1 MSVFVG
7 TISNQF
13 LENYEI
19 CLKNNIFGVGANSNV
34 GVSSASNVKK
44 GDKLVFWISGIGYK
58 SIATFTG
65 PAKRVFSQDET
76 PWDGTYEFTIPFKL
90 DKEFDDVYK
99 PKFKDSFQID
109 TGIPLPFL
117 QSGFAELN
125 EEQANAL
132 LQKLDLAEDYLTS
145 KDFSG
150 TTAKKLASMKSV
162 FTSYSQDITHLI
174 SDMDSG
180 RLAIPDIQRDYVWDT
195 TKVRDLF
202 DSLYKGYP
210 IGYIMLWDVTNTD
223 ESRSIGVNEKNL
235 EAQSHI
241 IDGQQRLTSL
251 YSVIKKAKVINADD
265 KEVNIELSFRP
276 YDEKFEVSNAAT
288 KINPE
293 YFSDISG
300 LFDNTQTYKLVKE
313 FIENLKKHR
322 KVNDEEENHIEQ
334 SLMRV
339 AGLLSHDL
347 QVVKLISEINNTT
360 AADIFVRINS
370 QGTVLTQTD
379 FIMTILSVNWQE
391 GKRESSDFCSETRTP
406 PEDNKLS
413 AYNHLIKLS
422 PGLLVRTISML
433 AFNRA
438 VLRNVYPLLAG
449 SDSSSDEY
457 LEMWKV
463 AHNKVLNR
471 ENWQSFINI
480 VNSAGFVLSNTV
492 NQANSFMYVYGF
504 YLIGL
509 EHNID
514 KDTLRRIISSYFFM
528 TTLSRRYAGS
538 GESKCEQDLKL
549 IDSDGKNFV
558 SVLEEIMSVE
568 LTEDFWNIRLP
579 NQLVNSRVSMSRAY
593 DCYTASNIIL
603 GSKTLFS
610 SHKLINLADTQRRGV
625 RKMIELHHLFPK
637 DVLKKQNKVTK
648 DINQVANLAH
658 VEWKDNADIS
668 NSHPK
673 EYLIDQIKRFKNKEV
688 EEMFSDNALWVGW
701 EDTDYD
707 EFLDKRR
714 KLISNII
721 KKGWQLIS
729 EGKIKVNENIP
740 SDLKITT
747 TPQEYTTE
755 DLVINL
761 KVETSN
767 LELKESFLWDVNLD
781 EVNNDRLFDS
791 AKAIA
796 GFLNTQGGT
805 LFVGISDSLEIVGL
819 ERDINST
826 KGKSLDDLQLIVV
839 DKLKKIIPGID
850 MTKIRLAFQEF
861 NNLSICRI
869 DVWPSDNAVFTERTK
884 NSQKVK
890 EFYVRE
896 PGATKPY
903 KDEEQASY
911 ILTRFS

>member
-1 MSVFVG
+1 MSVFIG
-7 TISNQF
+7 TISNEFLHNYQIC
-13 LENYEI
+13 LEN
-19 CLKNNIFGVGANSNV
+19 KIFGVGANSNV
-34 GVSSASNVKK
+34 GVASASNVKK
-44 GDKLVFWISGIGYK
+44 GDKLVFWISGVGYK

-65 PAKRVFSQDET
+65 PAKRVLSQENV
-76 PWDGTYEFTIPFKL
+76 PWEGTYEFTLPIQL
-90 DKEFDDVYK
+90 DKEFDNIYK
-99 PKFKDSFQID
+99 PGFKDSFQID

-125 EEQANAL
+125 EEQSNAL
-132 LQKLDLAEDYLTS
+132 FLKLELAEDYLTS
-145 KDFSG
+145 KDFTGS
-150 TTAKKLASMKSV
+150 TAKKMASMKSV

-180 RLAIPDIQRDYVWDT
+180 RLAIPDIQRDYVWDS

-210 IGYIMLWDVTNTD
+210 IGYIMLWDVTNNN
-223 ESRSIGVNEKNL
+223 ESRAIGINEKNL

-251 YSVIKKAKVINADD
+251 YSVIKKAKVVNADD
-265 KEVNIELSFRP
+265 KELTIELSFRP

-313 FIENLKKHR
+313 FIHNLKQHR
-322 KVNDEEENHIEQ
+322 KVNDEEENHLEQ
-334 SLMRV
+334 SLTRV

-379 FIMTILSVNWQE
+379 FIMTILSVNWPE
-391 GKRESSDFCSETRTP
+391 GKRELSDFCSETRKP
-406 PEDNKLS
+406 PENKNLS
-413 AYNHLIKLS
+413 AYNHLIKLA
-422 PGLLVRTISML
+422 PGLLIRTISML

-438 VLRNVYPLLAG
+438 VLRNVYPLLAS

-457 LEMWKV
+457 LDMWK
-463 AHNKVLNR
+463 AAQEKVLSR
-471 ENWQSFINI
+471 ENWQNFINI
-480 VNSAGFVLSNTV
+480 VNSAGFVLNETV
-492 NQANSFMYVYGF
+492 NQANSFMYIYGF

-509 EHNID
+509 ERNID
-514 KDTLRRIISSYFFM
+514 KDTLRRTISSYFFM

-549 IDSDGKNFV
+549 IDSDGNNFV
-558 SVLEEIMSVE
+558 TVLEEIMSIE

-579 NQLVNSRVSMSRAY
+579 NQLINSRVSMSRAY
-593 DCYTASNIIL
+593 DCYTASSIIL

-610 SHKLINLADTQRRGV
+610 THKLINLADTQRRGV

-648 DINQVANLAH
+648 EINQVANLAH
-658 VEWKDNADIS
+658 TEWKDNAEIS
-668 NSHPK
+668 NEHPK
-673 EYLIDQIKRFKNKEV
+673 EYLKNQLHRFTNKETK
-688 EEMFSDNALWVGW
+688 EMFDENALWLGW
-701 EDTDYD
+701 ENEDYD
-707 EFLDKRR
+707 EFLKKRR
-714 KLISNII
+714 QLISNII
-721 KKGWQLIS
+721 KKGWDLIS
-729 EGKIKVNENIP
+729 EGKIEVNKIIP

-747 TPQEYTTE
+747 TPQEHTTE
-755 DLVINL
+755 DLIINL
-761 KVETSN
+761 RVETSN
-767 LELKESFLWDVNLD
+767 LELKESFFWDVYLD
-781 EVNNDRLFDS
+781 ELNNERMFDT

-796 GFLNTQGGT
+796 GFLNSQGGT
-805 LFVGISDSLEIVGL
+805 LFVGISDSFEIVGL
-819 ERDINST
+819 ERDIKST
-826 KGKSLDDLQLIVV
+826 KNNSLDDLQLSVIN
-839 DKLKKIIPGID
+839 KLKKLIPGLD
-850 MTKIRLAFQEF
+850 MTKIRIAFQEF
-861 NNLSICRI
+861 NNLTICRI
-869 DVWPSDNAVFTERTK
+869 DVWPADNAVFTERVK
-884 NSQKVK
+884 DNQKVK
-890 EFYVRE
+890 TFYVRE

-911 ILTRFS
+911 ILGRFK